1 MNTKFALFTGD
12 FLYSAASGNAL
23 FSGDFLKKTASE
35 NALFTGGF
43 LKKTASE
50 NALFTGGSKIT
61 ASGNADFHWPLA
73 LAVLKNASVN
83 RFRTAT
89 IELLCTSEPGSMGMP
104 RAAHAS
110 GHALLSQ
117 VFSHTRKSRYYFCL
131 FFYIF

>member
-1 MNTKFALFTGD
+1 MNTKFALFTG
-12 FLYSAASGNAL
+12 G
-23 FSGDFLKKTASE
+23 FLKKTASE

-89 IELLCTSEPGSMGMP
+89 IELLCTSEVLMTLKRFSLIPNWV
-104 RAAHAS
+104 AHLTVHVS
-110 GHALLSQ
+110 LFFVYNFCFCALL
-117 VFSHTRKSRYYFCL
+117 RC
-131 FFYIF
+131 

>member
-1 MNTKFALFTGD
+1 MNTKFALFTGG
-12 FLYSAASGNAL
+12 FLYSAASG
-23 FSGDFLKKTASE
+23 

-89 IELLCTSEPGSMGMP
+89 IELLCTSGLHKPIQTTKQKDLYE
-104 RAAHAS
+104 
-110 GHALLSQ
+110 L
-117 VFSHTRKSRYYFCL
+117 TL
-131 FFYIF
+131 FLPILARLM